1 MKYYVVETYLG
12 TTLIK
17 TKSKWENA
25 GQAGKELKFPV
36 MWVRP
41 ISATTYFA
49 LWLKKRI
56 LKKDF

>member
-17 TKSKWENA
+17 TRSKWENA

-36 MWVRP
+36 MWIRE
-41 ISATTYFA
+41 IKATTYLA
-49 LWLKKRI
+49 LYLRWKLLKES
-56 LKKDF
+56 F

>member
-12 TTLIK
+12 TALIK

-25 GQAGKELKFPV
+25 GQAGKGLKFPV
-36 MWVRP
+36 MWVRS
-41 ISATTYFA
+41 ISATSYFT
-49 LWLKKRI
+49 LWLRKRI